1 MISLSLSRIAYVE
14 FSSESEATSVYKNA
28 KGGMDIE
35 GANCYI
41 DYAKDRDSDRG
52 GRGGTVKQI

>member
-1 MISLSLSRIAYVE
+1 
-14 FSSESEATSVYKNA
+14 
-28 KGGMDIE
+28 MDIE

-52 GRGGTVKQI
+52 GRGGTVIYTFKLEGFLFKKCNNF